1 MEKII
6 SSLKKL
12 GLTRYEALAYIG
24 LTKLITSNADEI
36 AEVSNVPR
44 SKIYEIL
51 NELERKGFVEIERIR
66 PLKYTAVEPNV
77 IFKKEKDKFISD
89 VEESENRLEEIYKDK
104 ISEVQAP
111 VWLIRNKEKILN
123 KEAEIIKKASSSIT
137 VRMGFLL
144 EGEGDIMIKAFKE
157 IPRSV
162 KIRII
167 ANEYCYVN
175 DKKYEIIDKFKNA
188 NLSNLEIVNADL
200 PVVKILICD
209 GKEVFG
215 TFANFTDNNNSVI
228 PETAVGVCNQYE
240 AICATFEKNFQKQ
253 FTQLNSS

>member
-66 PLKYTAVEPNV
+66 PLKYTAVEPEV
-77 IFKKEKDKFISD
+77 IFKKEKDKFIAD
-89 VEESENRLEEIYKDK
+89 VEESESRLEEIYKDK

-111 VWLIRNKEKILN
+111 VWLIRNKQKILN
-123 KEAEIIKKASSSIT
+123 KEAEVIKKATSSIT
-137 VRMGFLL
+137 IKMGFLL
-144 EGEGDIMIKAFKE
+144 EGEAEMMIKTFKE

-162 KIRII
+162 KIKII
-167 ANEYCYVN
+167 ANEYCYIN
-175 DKKYEIIDKFKNA
+175 DNKYEILNKFKNA
-188 NLSNLEIVNADL
+188 KLSNLEIIKSDL

-209 GKEVFG
+209 GREIFG
-215 TFANFTDNNNSVI
+215 TFANFTGNNNSI
-228 PETAVGVCNQYE
+228 LPETAVGVCNQYE
-240 AICATFEKNFQKQ
+240 AICETFEKNFQKQ
-253 FTQLNSS
+253 FNQLNSN